1 MKALRHT
8 LAARLHAEACRER
21 AFVCRFD
28 DSVPGV
34 ELRFHQAVRADDG
47 GEVMNI
53 LYLIAG
59 AVAVLLFVYL
69 VLALLHPE
77 WFG

>member
-1 MKALRHT
+1 
-8 LAARLHAEACRER
+8 
-21 AFVCRFD
+21 
-28 DSVPGV
+28 
-34 ELRFHQAVRADDG
+34 
-47 GEVMNI
+47 MNI

-69 VLALLHPE
+69 VLALLKPE